1 MLEPFFFKQP
11 IYHIATQLHIPT
23 HTRCHKATY
32 TTLSHSNTFLYINVY
47 SVITQLHIPRCH
59 TTSHCHT
66 VIHTLLS
73 HSYTYYGTTH
83 SYTYNVATHATTH
96 YAIANIHLPGSATR
110 PQVTQFMTVKWIIY
124 VSNTSN
130 TLQLLP
136 DFILSG
142 KYSINSV
149 KVEKSNV

>member
-1 MLEPFFFKQP
+1 MYIPLSHSYTFHTATQL
-11 IYHIATQLHIPT
+11 HIATQLYIHCYHTAT
-23 HTRCHKATY
+23 HC
-32 TTLSHSNTFLYINVY
+32 
-47 SVITQLHIPRCH
+47 
-59 TTSHCHT
+59 
-66 VIHTLLS
+66 
-73 HSYTYYGTTH
+73 YTYYGTTH

-142 KYSINSV
+142 EYSINSV
-149 KVEKSNV
+149 KVEKSNVWMLLHKERIWIVCTGTIFSKKRNATCEKI

>member
-23 HTRCHKATY
+23 HTCCHKATY

-59 TTSHCHT
+59 TTSHSYTNHIATQLYIHCYHT
-66 VIHTLLS
+66 ATHC
-73 HSYTYYGTTH
+73 YTYYGTTH

-130 TLQLLP
+130 TLVTP
-136 DFILSG
+136 
-142 KYSINSV
+142 
-149 KVEKSNV
+149 